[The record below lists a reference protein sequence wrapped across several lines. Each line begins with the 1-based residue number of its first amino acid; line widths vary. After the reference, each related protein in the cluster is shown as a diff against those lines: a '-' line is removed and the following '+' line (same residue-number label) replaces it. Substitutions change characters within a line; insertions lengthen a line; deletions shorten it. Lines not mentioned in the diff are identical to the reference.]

1 MSRNQQ
7 VLEKSRLGRLLVNRG
22 YITEEQLNLALLE
35 SHATGRRI
43 GEHLVAAGLISEKQL
58 NATLRRQRRTRNVAA
73 FVTMMLAPL
82 QPMMAFG
89 ATTTST
95 QTDTSVVLS
104 TAVTLVSA
112 PKSLSVTAGQSATF
126 SVKATG
132 SNLKYYWFKNDVIIS
147 GATSPTYTIPA
158 TTTADAGSY
167 RVKIYSAT
175 KTLSYMSTVSLTVA
189 EALSI
194 TSNPASVAV
203 TEGQS
208 ATFKVTASGN
218 SLKYQW
224 YKDSVAISGATA
236 ATYSIAKTA
245 TTHAGGYQVKVTS
258 GTTVKWSSKATLTVA
273 KPVVATVT
281 ITSQPKPLTVTAGQ
295 PASFAVTAS
304 GTSLQYQ
311 WYKNGTALSGATAA
325 TYALASTTTS
335 HAGTYQVRISSG
347 TTVAWSANA
356 ALTVNAPVVQ
366 APKLDIVVS
375 LPPVSASVFA
385 GKSHTFNVA
394 ATGSGTLKYQWRKNG
409 VPIANAVLPYLS
421 IASLKLSDA
430 GVYDVLVT
438 NTTGTLASKTASLDV
453 TVDRSARLNWTPPST
468 RVNGAALKTEEIA
481 AYRIYHSTEDGK
493 VETVYD
499 IGAGQNAYELADL
512 ISGTHFFA
520 ITAIDTKGFESDL
533 SNMAS
538 KEVVTGL

>member
-89 ATTTST
+89 ATTTT
-95 QTDTSVVLS
+95 QTESSATFTSAITVLS
-104 TAVTLVSA
+104 G
-112 PKSLSVTAGQSATF
+112 PQSLSVTAGQSATF

-132 SNLKYYWFKNDVIIS
+132 SNLKYYWFKDGVIIS
-147 GATSPTYTIPA
+147 GATSPTYTIAA
-158 TTTADAGSY
+158 TTTASAGSY
-167 RVKIYSAT
+167 RVKIYT
-175 KTLSYMSTVSLTVA
+175 GTTLAYQSTVSLTVA

-203 TEGQS
+203 TEGQAAS
-208 ATFKVTASGN
+208 FKVTATGS

-325 TYALASTTTS
+325 TYALTSTTTS

-356 ALTVNAPVVQ
+356 ALTVNAPVVE

-430 GVYDVLVT
+430 GVYDVLIT

-468 RVNGAALKTEEIA
+468 RVNGATLNSEEIA